1 MIAHKGKVSVAVALP
16 VLAQAV
22 ASLDIPGLQG
32 QIAGLARLTLNFKPP
47 SVAGTLVFAGK
58 LAAAAGVAV
67 VPPSVSIL
75 GELQAKLALLKLKLE
90 LVLKIKDLLTSG
102 SLHLYEYEG
111 QAGTFG
117 AELSDLLAGP
127 EVNGGLP
134 PTRSTFAVLLV
145 AEGGTSGEATLKIL
159 RKGA

>member
-1 MIAHKGKVSVAVALP
+1 MIFYRGKVSAAVAIP

-22 ASLDIPGLQG
+22 ASLDLPGLQG

-47 SVAGTLVFAGK
+47 SVAGTLAFAGK

-75 GELQAKLALLKLKLE
+75 GELQAKLALLKLRLE
-90 LVLKIKDLLTSG
+90 LILKIKDLLTSG
-102 SLHLYEYEG
+102 SLRLYEYEG
-111 QAGTFG
+111 EAGTFG
-117 AELSDLLAGP
+117 AELSTTLAGP
-127 EVNGGLP
+127 EVDGGIP
-134 PTRSTFAVLLV
+134 PTRTTFAVLLV